1 MKKDVFEL
9 VNQDPNSIHTNRLFQ
24 VLKRGIEADRT
35 FNALTNAI
43 HIFIDINIALGLLD
57 EKSTESKKQ
66 MVLILVT

>member
-43 HIFIDINIALGLLD
+43 HIFIDITLGLLD